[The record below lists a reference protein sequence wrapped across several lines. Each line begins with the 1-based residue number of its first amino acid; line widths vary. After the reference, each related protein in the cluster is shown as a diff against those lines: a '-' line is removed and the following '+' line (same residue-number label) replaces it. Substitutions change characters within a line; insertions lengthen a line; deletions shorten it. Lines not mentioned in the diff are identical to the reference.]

1 LTKHC
6 CFDNVF
12 LECLDNSPTAK
23 KNKMNAKLDSTI
35 PNSIRRSGANNDYPD
50 LELEDYLT
58 YRISTLSRMLD
69 RQSVR
74 FLSDNFGISLT
85 ERRIL
90 ARLAQCDSSTVRQL
104 AVELSVDKG
113 RISRAAASL
122 IAMDCVERGSDP
134 QDGRSA
140 IFAITS
146 TGRSL
151 EAKIV
156 DQGRDRQAQLL
167 NQLDPAERIHF
178 YQALG
183 KLRKFLRDEIT
194 SRVSSYEDI
203 A

>member
-1 LTKHC
+1 
-6 CFDNVF
+6 
-12 LECLDNSPTAK
+12 
-23 KNKMNAKLDSTI
+23 MNAKFDLTI
-35 PNSIRRSGANNDYPD
+35 PSSIRAPKTDHAYPN

-58 YRISTLSRMLD
+58 YRVSTLSRMLD

-74 FLSDNFGISLT
+74 FLSDKFGISLT

-113 RISRAAASL
+113 RISRATASL

-134 QDGRSA
+134 RDGRSA
-140 IFAITS
+140 IFTITS

-151 EAKIV
+151 ETEIV
-156 DQGRDRQAQLL
+156 DQGRARQALLL
-167 NQLDPAERIHF
+167 NQLEPVERIHL

-183 KLRKFLRDEIT
+183 KLREFLDEEI
-194 SRVSSYEDI
+194 SSGISSYEDI